1 MPRNDLKKLL
11 LIPLALLALWL
22 AARYL
27 LPTAMPFLLAL
38 VMAFAAEPLVGF
50 FQNRANMPRG
60 AATALGMTIAM
71 GILLLILMVLA
82 AFLIREVQLLVQRIP
97 GLEGT
102 ALDGM
107 ASLED
112 WLLTLAGKAPES
124 VRALLTHSVEDL
136 FSDGTQILDGAVG
149 KLLSLASGI
158 VTRLPDS
165 ALGLGTWLLACYM
178 FSVRLPKFRQWAA
191 ARVPAAWRE
200 TWVPRLK
207 LLKKALFGWLMAQ
220 GKLMTVTFSI
230 LTVSFFL
237 LRIPYAPLWALLISL
252 VDALPV
258 LGTGTVLI
266 PWSLICFLQGQTAR
280 AIGLAGTYATAV
292 LVRSALEPRLVG
304 KHLGLDPLVTLLAMY
319 AGYRIWG
326 IGGMILAPLLA
337 MAVSQF
343 LKVPKDG

>member
-1 MPRNDLKKLL
+1 M
-11 LIPLALLALWL
+11 
-22 AARYL
+22 
-27 LPTAMPFLLAL
+27 
-38 VMAFAAEPLVGF
+38 
-50 FQNRANMPRG
+50 
-60 AATALGMTIAM
+60 
-71 GILLLILMVLA
+71 
-82 AFLIREVQLLVQRIP
+82 
-97 GLEGT
+97 
-102 ALDGM
+102 
-107 ASLED
+107 
-112 WLLTLAGKAPES
+112 
-124 VRALLTHSVEDL
+124 
-136 FSDGTQILDGAVG
+136 
-149 KLLSLASGI
+149 
-158 VTRLPDS
+158 
-165 ALGLGTWLLACYM
+165 
-178 FSVRLPKFRQWAA
+178 
-191 ARVPAAWRE
+191 
-200 TWVPRLK
+200 PRLK